1 MNLYEQ
7 KAAKESELVA
17 LKDAIESGDETA
29 IKEGAEI
36 AEALEAINAS
46 IAEAETAKAALEAIG
61 TEEEESDVPM
71 EETPKSLGEFA
82 VKSFGEMHRGGAINV
97 VAPGYKANTDVH
109 LTTDVVSYDNRV
121 ADIQP
126 YKPTIRDLLASETI
140 SGNALTYYVMGT
152 TEAPETGL
160 VALEN
165 AKKPQVHVPY
175 NPVTVE
181 LTKACAFLKETD
193 ELVEDAPWLKS
204 AIDNRLV
211 TELER
216 TIDLMTFSQINSASG
231 IGSATWAQG
240 GDAQAVA
247 DAILTEAMNIEQTTG
262 HACNGVVMTPD
273 IYSMLRLGKDADHR
287 YFGGGYWGD
296 QSVATL
302 WGMPVVVASGI
313 PAALGSK
320 VIVGDFSTA
329 SFVSNTSGIQ
339 VSMTNSNEDDFIY
352 NRVTV
357 RAERRIAVAVRMP
370 SAFTALTEAQ

>member
-17 LKDAIESGDETA
+17 LKGAIESGDETA

-61 TEEEESDVPM
+61 TDEEESDVPM

-82 VKSFGEMHRGGAINV
+82 VKSFGEMHRGSAINV

-109 LTTDVVSYDNRV
+109 LTTDVVDYDKRV
-121 ADIQP
+121 TDIQP
-126 YKPTIRDLLASETI
+126 HKPTIRDLLSSETI

-152 TEAPETGL
+152 TEAPDGGL
-160 VALEN
+160 FAQEN
-165 AKKPQVHVPY
+165 NKKPQIHVPY
-175 NPVTVE
+175 NPVTAE
-181 LTKACAFLKETD
+181 LVKAAAFLKETD

-204 AIDNRLV
+204 AIDNRLI

-216 TIDLMTFSQINSASG
+216 TIDLITANAFMSASG
-231 IGSATWAQG
+231 IGTDTWAQG

-247 DAILTEAMNIEQTTG
+247 DKVLEAAMTIEQTTG

-273 IYSMLRLGKDADHR
+273 IYSMLRLGKDAEHR
-287 YFGGGYWGD
+287 YFGGGYWGE

-302 WGMPVVVASGI
+302 WGMPVVTASL
-313 PAALGSK
+313 PAAAGSL

-329 SFVSNTSGIQ
+329 SFVSNTNGIQ

-357 RAERRIAVAVRMP
+357 RAERRVAVAIRMP
-370 SAFTALTEAQ
+370 QAFTILQEAQ

>member
-61 TEEEESDVPM
+61 TEDEESDVPM

-109 LTTDVVSYDNRV
+109 LTTDVVDYDKRV

-126 YKPTIRDLLASETI
+126 YKPTIRDLLSSETI

-152 TEAPETGL
+152 TEAPESGL
-160 VALEN
+160 TAQEN
-165 AKKPQVHVPY
+165 AKKPQIHVPY
-175 NPVTVE
+175 NPVTAE
-181 LTKACAFLKETD
+181 LVKAAAFLKETD

-216 TIDLMTFSQINSASG
+216 TIDLLTLAQITGASG

-287 YFGGGYWGD
+287 YFGGGYWGE

-302 WGMPVVVASGI
+302 WGMPVVIASGL
-313 PAALGSK
+313 PAGGGS
-320 VIVGDFSTA
+320 VVLVGDFSTA
-329 SFVSNTSGIQ
+329 SFVSNTNGIQ

-370 SAFTALTEAQ
+370 SAFTVLTEAE

>member
-97 VAPGYKANTDVH
+97 IAPGFKANTDVH
-109 LTTDVVSYDNRV
+109 VTTPITDYDRRVS
-121 ADIQP
+121 DIQP

-140 SGNALTYYVMGT
+140 TGNAFTYYVMGT
-152 TEAPETGL
+152 TEAPEGGL
-160 VALEN
+160 FAQEN
-165 AKKPQVHVPY
+165 AKKPQIHVPY
-175 NPVTVE
+175 TPVTVE
-181 LTKACAFLKETD
+181 LVKAAAFLKETD
-193 ELVEDAPWLKS
+193 ELVEDAPWLKT
-204 AIDNRLV
+204 AIDNRLL

-216 TIDLMTFSQINSASG
+216 TIDVIAASAFMSASG
-231 IGSATWAQG
+231 IGYDTWANG
-240 GDAQAVA
+240 GDAQAIA
-247 DAILTEAMNIEQTTG
+247 DKILEAAMTIEQTTG

-287 YFGGGYWGD
+287 YFGGGYWGE

-302 WGMPVVVASGI
+302 WGMPVVIASGL
-313 PAALGSK
+313 PVAAGSP

-329 SFVSNTSGIQ
+329 SFVSNTNGIQ

-357 RAERRIAVAVRMP
+357 RAEQRVTVAIRMP
-370 SAFTALTEAQ
+370 SAFTILTEAQ

>member
-97 VAPGYKANTDVH
+97 IAPGYKANTDVH
-109 LTTDVVSYDNRV
+109 GTVDITDYDKRV

-126 YKPTIRDLLASETI
+126 HKPTIRDLLSSETI
-140 SGNALTYYVMGT
+140 SGNALTYYVMSA
-152 TEAPETGL
+152 TEAPEGGL
-160 VALEN
+160 LAAEN
-165 AKKPQVHVPY
+165 TKKPQINVPY
-175 NPVTVE
+175 DPVTIE
-181 LTKACAFLKETD
+181 LVKAAAFLKETD

-204 AIDNRLV
+204 AIDNRLI

-216 TIDLMTFSQINSASG
+216 TIDLISARAFLSASG
-231 IGSATWAQG
+231 IGTDTWAQG

-247 DAILTEAMNIEQTTG
+247 DKVLEAAMTIEQTTG

-273 IYSMLRLGKDADHR
+273 IYSMLRLGKDNEHR
-287 YFGGGYWGD
+287 YFGGGYWGE

-302 WGMPVVVASGI
+302 WGMPVVTASLPAASGS
-313 PAALGSK
+313 L
-320 VIVGDFSTA
+320 VLVGDFSTA
-329 SFVSNTSGIQ
+329 SFVSNTNGIQ

-357 RAERRIAVAVRMP
+357 RAERRVNVAIRMP
-370 SAFTALTEAQ
+370 SAFTILREAQ

>member
-61 TEEEESDVPM
+61 TEDEESDVPM

-97 VAPGYKANTDVH
+97 TAPGYKAYNDTH
-109 LTTDVVSYDNRV
+109 TTTDVTEYDKRV
-121 ADIQP
+121 ADIQI
-126 YKPTIRDLLASETI
+126 YQPTIRDLLASETI
-140 SGNALTYYVMGT
+140 SGNSLTYYVMGT
-152 TEAPETGL
+152 TETGESEDPYIG
-160 VALEN
+160 EN
-165 AKKPQVHVPY
+165 EKKAQLHFP
-175 NPVTVE
+175 NTPVTAE
-181 LTKACAFLKETD
+181 LQKIAAFIKESD

-216 TIDLMTFSQINSASG
+216 NINNYLFGMLMSASG
-231 IGSATWAQG
+231 AGSATWAQG
-240 GDAQAVA
+240 GSATDIA
-247 DAILTEAMNIEQTTG
+247 DAILTEAMTIEQTTG
-262 HACNGVVMTPD
+262 HACNGVIVTGD
-273 IYSMLRLGKDADHR
+273 VYAALRLGKDGDHR
-287 YFGGGYWGD
+287 YYGGGYWGE
-296 QSVATL
+296 QSAATL
-302 WGMPVVVASGI
+302 WGMPVIVI
-313 PAALGSK
+313 PGSAGLSR

-329 SFVSNTSGIQ
+329 SMISNTSGIQ
-339 VSMTNSNEDDFIY
+339 VSMTNSNENDFIY

-357 RAERRIAVAVRMP
+357 RAERRVALAVRMP
-370 SAFTALTEAQ
+370 QAFTILQEGN